1 MSEVITMADVD
12 DYLELKHAG
21 VKGMRWGKRKPE
33 NLVGNKPTL
42 SRKAARQDKKWAKG
56 HSKAAVQ
63 AYNAVAEKMNS
74 GLIEKFNNQPKYK
87 NVDLTQK
94 KNAKL
99 YKDYL
104 NDYSKLFNKE
114 LNAHAA
120 STGIN
125 ISPSGTK
132 KMSFEWDV
140 ETDIFPGWRV
150 EER

>member
-42 SRKAARQDKKWAKG
+42 SRKAVRQDKKWAKG
-56 HSKAAVQ
+56 HSKAAFE
-63 AYNAVAEKMNS
+63 AYDAVASKMNN
-74 GLIEKFNNQPKYK
+74 GGIQKFNNQAKYK
-87 NVDLTQK
+87 NVDFSDK
-94 KNAKL
+94 KNAKAF
-99 YKDYL
+99 KSYL
-104 NDYSKLFNKE
+104 DDYSKFFTKE

-132 KMSFEWDV
+132 KMSFEWDIQ
-140 ETDIFPGWRV
+140 TDGFPAWRV